1 MPKFALLQV
10 LTPRRVW
17 FPKSSS
23 LQDGTTKSLTRYNG
37 YYAPGKGGIW
47 VECPLGNG
55 QDPQL
60 RAEFPI
66 ELLARAGAHGNSCP
80 GLRGY

>member
-1 MPKFALLQV
+1 MLTTMPKFALLQV

-23 LQDGTTKSLTRYNG
+23 LQDGTNKSLTRYNG

-47 VECPLGNG
+47 VECPVRMGRREDLMVPPN
-55 QDPQL
+55 PQVH
-60 RAEFPI
+60 I
-66 ELLARAGAHGNSCP
+66 
-80 GLRGY
+80 